1 MNKRT
6 FLSYASAALLA
17 STTAFNACAAGF
29 PERPIKILVPFSP
42 GGLSDALI
50 RVMADQAG
58 QILGQPMVVDN
69 RPGAA
74 GKLMY
79 QELQRSTP
87 DGYTVGYISTSA
99 PVLAVTSKELPYD
112 VTKDFEGIALIG
124 NFGGYL
130 AISAEVPAKT
140 GAEFVEYARQNP
152 DKLAYGSFGIG
163 SQTHLQTEVLL
174 KQIGTTMVHVPYGGE
189 APNQQA
195 LARNDI
201 QMAILAS
208 YPQSLVDSGR
218 IRVLGTTL
226 SQRSPLY
233 PDLPTVR
240 EGGMQSIEA
249 SAWAGIAAPVG
260 LPAAVRDKLA
270 DAFIKATKSPEVT
283 QRLRDMGYIVRAEP
297 GSAVA
302 QAVRDDMAY
311 YTGAMERAGLTVD
324 DMPNR

>member
-1 MNKRT
+1 MNKRK
-6 FLSYASAALLA
+6 FLAGAGIALFTATASISTWAAD
-17 STTAFNACAAGF
+17 F
-29 PERPIKILVPFSP
+29 PDRAIRILVPFSP

-50 RVMADQAG
+50 RVMADEAG
-58 QILGQPMVVDN
+58 KLLGQPMVVDN
-69 RPGAA
+69 RPGAS
-74 GKLMY
+74 GRLMY
-79 QELQRSTP
+79 QELQRSAP

-99 PVLAVTSKELPYD
+99 PVVAVTSKELPYD
-112 VTKDFEGIALIG
+112 ITKDFEGIALIG

-130 AISAEVPAKT
+130 AISADVPAKT
-140 GAEFVEYARQNP
+140 GAEFVDYARKNP
-152 DKLAYGSFGIG
+152 GKLAYGSFGIG

-174 KQIGTTMVHVPYGGE
+174 KQIGTTAVHVPYGGE

-201 QMAILAS
+201 QVAILAS
-208 YPQSLVDSGR
+208 YPQNFVDSGR

-226 SQRSPLY
+226 SQRTPLY

-240 EGGMQSIEA
+240 EGGMESIEA

-260 LPAAVRDKLA
+260 LPAAVRDKLSN
-270 DAFIKATKSPEVT
+270 AFIQATKSAEVMK
-283 QRLRDMGYIVRAEP
+283 RLQTMGYIVRAEP

-302 QAVRDDMAY
+302 EAVRADMEY
-311 YTGAMERAGLTVD
+311 YKGAMERAGLTVD

>member
-1 MNKRT
+1 MNKRK
-6 FLSYASAALLA
+6 LLACAGALLLA
-17 STTAFNACAAGF
+17 STTASVTWAASF
-29 PERPIKILVPFSP
+29 PERPIRILVPFSP

-58 QILGQPMVVDN
+58 QLLGQPMVVEN

-74 GKLMY
+74 GRLMY
-79 QELQRSTP
+79 HELQRAP
-87 DGYTVGYISTSA
+87 ADGYTVGYISTSA

-130 AISAEVPAKT
+130 AISTDVPAKN

-201 QMAILAS
+201 QMAILAT
-208 YPQSLVDSGR
+208 YPQNFVDSGR

-240 EGGMQSIEA
+240 EAGMESIEA

-260 LPAAVRDKLA
+260 LPETVRDQLT
-270 DAFIKATKSPEVT
+270 DAFRRATQSAEVT
-283 QRLRDMGYIVRAEP
+283 QRLQTMGYIVRAEP
-297 GSAVA
+297 GAAVA
-302 QAVRDDMAY
+302 EAVRDDMAY
-311 YTGAMERAGLTVD
+311 YTGALERAGLTVD
-324 DMPNR
+324 DIPSR